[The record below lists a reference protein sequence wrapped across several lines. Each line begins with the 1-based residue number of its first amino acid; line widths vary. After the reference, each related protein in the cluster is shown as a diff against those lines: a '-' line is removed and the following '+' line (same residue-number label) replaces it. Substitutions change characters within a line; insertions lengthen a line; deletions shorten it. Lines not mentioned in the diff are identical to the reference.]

1 MDLTQ
6 NQIGKRVMKNQ
17 DGVPVDGMDE
27 LLRVEHGTWHRVQKQ
42 PDNEL
47 AAKLP
52 GGSYAD

>member
-17 DGVPVDGMDE
+17 DGVPVEGMDE
-27 LLRVEHGTWHRVQKQ
+27 LLRVEHGTWHRGQKQ
-42 PDNEL
+42 PDAEL

-52 GGSYAD
+52 AGSYAV